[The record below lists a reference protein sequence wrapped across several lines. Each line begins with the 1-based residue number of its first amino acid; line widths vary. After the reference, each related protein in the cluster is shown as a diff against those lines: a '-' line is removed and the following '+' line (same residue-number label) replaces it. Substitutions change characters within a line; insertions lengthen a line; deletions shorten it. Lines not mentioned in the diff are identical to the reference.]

1 MNENIVAVVFNS
13 HTQAEEAAMELR
25 QQGVSDQSIS
35 IVAQDGGSTTQTDG
49 AGEDVAD
56 KAGDAVKGALGG
68 GALGAVLG
76 IAALAIPGV
85 GPLIG
90 AGAIAASAAG
100 GAAATGAAIG
110 AVGGGLVGLMTD
122 HGVDEHDA
130 RYFEQHINHGGVF
143 LSVDTSQSG
152 VSPLVVRDILERNG
166 GHRAERS
173 QGASGLGSSP
183 SM

>member
-13 HTQAEEAAMELR
+13 HTQAEQAAMELR

-35 IVAQDGGSTTQTDG
+35 IVAQDGGTTTHTDG
-49 AGEDVAD
+49 GGEGVAE
-56 KAGDAVKGALGG
+56 KAGDGLKGALGG
-68 GALGAVLG
+68 GALGAALG

-85 GPLIG
+85 GPLVG

-110 AVGGGLVGLMTD
+110 AVGGGLVGLLTD

-130 RYFEQHINHGGVF
+130 RYFEQHINQGGVF
-143 LSVDTSQSG
+143 MSVDTHAAS
-152 VSPLVVRDILERNG
+152 VSPGVVRDILERNG

-173 QGASGLGSSP
+173 QGGTGLGTSQ